1 MSTILDA
8 LRKLQRERDAA
19 KRPDLDLRGSVVAS
33 ASEPPARHR
42 PLHGLLLIGV
52 AAGMATGALLLY
64 AYGWPR
70 RAGDVDGEE
79 RARAEALTAPDVPR
93 APELPPDMDASPQGM
108 DAGDAV
114 PGPRAPFAHAVPSD
128 GMDQEDAAVP
138 RPTASELRR
147 ARRQTSAR
155 ASVPEPT
162 PDRAPTPPWGGEF
175 FTEEEPGEPTRDD
188 AIPVERTRAPSVPA
202 AEPRPTVVGPT
213 PPPPIRV
220 GHIRWHPDPER
231 REVSLELEDVRIPNA
246 REGDIVSGV
255 LVRRIDPD
263 SVEIQIGSARRRVP
277 LAP

>member
-8 LRKLQRERDAA
+8 LRKLQRERDVA
-19 KRPDLDLRGSVVAS
+19 KRPDLDLRGSVVAP
-33 ASEPPARHR
+33 APEPPARHR

-52 AAGMATGALLLY
+52 TAGMATGALLLY

-70 RAGDVDGEE
+70 RAGDVDAE
-79 RARAEALTAPDVPR
+79 ARAKAEARTAPDAPR
-93 APELPPDMDASPQGM
+93 APGSPPEMEASPQGM

-114 PGPRAPFAHAVPSD
+114 PGPRAPFAHVVPSD
-128 GMDQEDAAVP
+128 ETEREDEAVP
-138 RPTASELRR
+138 RPTPSELRR
-147 ARRQTSAR
+147 ARRQASAG

-162 PDRAPTPPWGGEF
+162 ADRAPAPPWGGEP
-175 FTEEEPGEPTRDD
+175 FTGEPGAPARED
-188 AIPVERTRAPSVPA
+188 AIPVERPHAPSVPA

-246 REGDIVSGV
+246 HEGDIVSGV